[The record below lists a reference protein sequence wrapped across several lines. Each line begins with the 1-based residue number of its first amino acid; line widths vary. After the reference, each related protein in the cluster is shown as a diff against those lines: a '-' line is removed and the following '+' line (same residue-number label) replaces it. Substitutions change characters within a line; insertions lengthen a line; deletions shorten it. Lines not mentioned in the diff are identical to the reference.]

1 MECPRGWFKLGGDFG
16 AKIFSLFCGA
26 FPPTPVRCLRRA
38 GRARGQRQYVK
49 IDQLLREE
57 VPAHFRHR
65 ELDSEYAVY
74 LAH

>member
-1 MECPRGWFKLGGDFG
+1 M
-16 AKIFSLFCGA
+16 
-26 FPPTPVRCLRRA
+26 FPPPPSARARAWACGSTAPPPAAAREPVPARRRA

-65 ELDSEYAVY
+65 ELESEYAVY

>member
-1 MECPRGWFKLGGDFG
+1 MPAR
-16 AKIFSLFCGA
+16 
-26 FPPTPVRCLRRA
+26 RRA